1 MAALCEN
8 SPPELGRL
16 ACEPGD
22 DICLFQTTDG
32 DAGGQTGLEE
42 PEC

>member
-32 DAGGQTGLEE
+32 DDGQPGREG
-42 PEC
+42 PGC